1 MCAAIA
7 PHERRNFGLDFFLF
21 ASAVLL
27 TAIRGRGTA
36 ILSPR
41 DSRATQTRVA

>member
-21 ASAVLL
+21 AMLL
-27 TAIRGRGTA
+27 
-36 ILSPR
+36 S
-41 DSRATQTRVA
+41 S